1 MTTNNM
7 NKVDEM
13 IAYQVKAS
21 RDDVE
26 RQNLLLLD
34 ELRATVTRLRLKQR
48 LLQGKKEMESMR
60 SSLES
65 SETLVMKLES
75 RVSKLKRWLDEVK
88 SEEAAIRSTN
98 KELKKK
104 CFSTER
110 CWWSHDREGR
120 RMGDEE
126 RYMIGMGGKEM
137 RNE

>member
-13 IAYQVKAS
+13 IAYHVKNAV
-21 RDDVE
+21 RAE
-26 RQNLLLLD
+26 CRKIILL
-34 ELRATVTRLRLKQR
+34 EQR

-75 RVSKLKRWLDEVK
+75 RVSKLKRWLDKVK
-88 SEEAAIRSTN
+88 SEEAATRSTN

-104 CFSTER
+104 CSVQKRVIGSMIEK
-110 CWWSHDREGR
+110 EG
-120 RMGDEE
+120 GWATKK
-126 RYMIGMGGKEM
+126 GTG
-137 RNE
+137 